1 MSEDKAKKERSPS
14 FPFISLEKSV
24 GRTTALYEKH
34 KREPARLTAVAPTW
48 GYGAK
53 SSGLL
58 QTVAALKQFGLVE
71 DFGSGDE
78 RKIQL
83 SDLGRR
89 LLIDERPGAKEA
101 ALREAA
107 KRPRLLAEYIA
118 RWVPDR
124 PSDAHCVSELQFDR
138 GFTGDAARLFL
149 RVFDDTVA
157 FAKLASDDTLSDSP
171 ISDPVSE
178 DTPMQQ
184 VESPARREPPV
195 RDSVDRLTDAFL
207 SNDGPMPFSRRYQFG
222 MSDGTLKLTATIRS
236 PSEIDKLVKILQGQ
250 KAALEAIADT
260 EDEESSDDG

>member
-14 FPFISLEKSV
+14 FPFISLEKAV
-24 GRTTALYEKH
+24 GRASALYEKH
-34 KREPARLTAVAPTW
+34 KREAARLTAVAPTW
-48 GYGAK
+48 GYGTK

-71 DFGSGDE
+71 DFGSGEE
-78 RKIQL
+78 RKVQL

-89 LLIDERPGAKEA
+89 ILIDERPGAKEA

-107 KRPRLLAEYIA
+107 KRPRLIAEYVD

-124 PSDAHCVSELQFDR
+124 PSDSHCVSELQFDR
-138 GFTGDAARLFL
+138 GFTSEAARSFL

-157 FAKLASDDTLSDSP
+157 FAKLASGDTLSGSP
-171 ISDPVSE
+171 IADPGPE
-178 DTPMQQ
+178 ATPMQQ
-184 VESPARREPPV
+184 TEHSARREPPT
-195 RDSVDRLTDAFL
+195 RDSVDRLTDAFMAD
-207 SNDGPMPFSRRYQFG
+207 DGPLPFSRRYQFG

-260 EDEESSDDG
+260 EDEEEG